1 MSQRNRKC
9 LFYGP
14 SSILHLK
21 NRQHRQLQDVVNFG
35 DCALESVN
43 TDQFLSEII
52 QDANQQKCVQSLS
65 NSNVKTFCGPQFHG
79 IGQVHILYHMSNN
92 SIDFY

>member
-1 MSQRNRKC
+1 M
-9 LFYGP
+9 FYGP

-21 NRQHRQLQDVVNFG
+21 NRQHRQSQDVVNFG

-52 QDANQQKCVQSLS
+52 QDANQQKCV
-65 NSNVKTFCGPQFHG
+65 
-79 IGQVHILYHMSNN
+79 M
-92 SIDFY
+92 